1 MYVTFLAMAAI
12 LYSQLLHRIFD
23 GEEGMAR
30 INDKPAAHAGL
41 THRVSTEEDFAVA
54 RMDQCSCKPIR
65 GRLGGITGSDLLA
78 LYCSR

>member
-41 THRVSTEEDFAVA
+41 THRVSTEENFAVA
-54 RMDQCSCKPIR
+54 RTD
-65 GRLGGITGSDLLA
+65 
-78 LYCSR
+78 